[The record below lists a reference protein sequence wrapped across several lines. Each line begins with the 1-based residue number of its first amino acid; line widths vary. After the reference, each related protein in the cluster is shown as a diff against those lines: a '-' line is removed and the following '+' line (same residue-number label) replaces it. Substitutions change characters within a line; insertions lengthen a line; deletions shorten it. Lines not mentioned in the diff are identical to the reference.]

1 MSPLIKS
8 RTKIRIRGKE
18 RQEKRRNRRPF
29 IKRQSAV
36 LQRTFRSST
45 EKNGFYEE
53 SAWDNWDP
61 REVQQPF
68 RPTPNRMASHQHV
81 EAAADCCKHFYFEHN
96 YEAIVKLELTIIIAI
111 IGAQNHSNTLQT
123 TGISSL

>member
-8 RTKIRIRGKE
+8 RTKIRIRGNE
-18 RQEKRRNRRPF
+18 RQERRSRRPF

-45 EKNGFYEE
+45 AKNGLYEE

-61 REVQQPF
+61 RDVQQPF
-68 RPTPNRMASHQHV
+68 RPTPKGMASHHHV
-81 EAAADCCKHFYFEHN
+81 EAAADCCKHFHFEHN
-96 YEAIVKLELTIIIAI
+96 YEAIVKLELTITVCH
-111 IGAQNHSNTLQT
+111 NRRSE
-123 TGISSL
+123 SLEQLADNWY